1 MQVYYEKNFGDI
13 QKVRS
18 LKIPEFD
25 LLHPPRPTLVR
36 FRAPSSPLPLPPPP
50 PLEKKLMMSTSIFG
64 ELNMSFKNP
73 QWNLYK
79 VDIIGA

>member
-25 LLHPPRPTLVR
+25 LLPPPPPPIRPTLVR
-36 FRAPSSPLPLPPPP
+36 FRAPPSPLDLATFWKVAHSVSQIQYWEKLP
-50 PLEKKLMMSTSIFG
+50 E
-64 ELNMSFKNP
+64 
-73 QWNLYK
+73 
-79 VDIIGA
+79 